1 MKHKQKPTAVV
12 SDILNNYLDWIGKNY
27 PDLDEKDLKGVF
39 DVVYLTYLGKSVT
52 QYSSA
57 VKAIASCYSD
67 NFNKIMKKYF
77 VDKPDLLY
85 EICMLYLSKAIEKGA
100 M

>member
-1 MKHKQKPTAVV
+1 MKHKKKPTAVV

-27 PDLDEKDLKGVF
+27 PDLDKEDLKGVF
-39 DVVYLTYLGKSVT
+39 DTVYLTYLGKPVT

-57 VKAIASCYSD
+57 VKAIASCYLD
-67 NFNKIMKKYF
+67 NFSKIMKKYF